1 METLNPVPVPAF
13 ELSYNGRA
21 ITQDIAPYVIS
32 ATYTD
37 HLTGEADSLDIELE
51 DTDGRW
57 LDRWYPEKGASLAYR
72 FGYDA
77 APLISAGSFDIDELE
92 LAGPPSTVRIKGLAT
107 GVQNAVRIYSDAD
120 TVPVVSRDKWHRRFG
135 DSAELEYDRA
145 SHTLT
150 VRGGIQKV
158 IVEVGETILLK
169 AGTKVTID
177 APEAECT
184 GNLLVK
190 GKLTYQG
197 GMAGSGGAG
206 AAAVITGNV
215 QVEDGNVQV
224 DGNVDASGSIMD
236 GGGNSN
242 HHSH

>member
-1 METLNPVPVPAF
+1 MNETFN
-13 ELSYNGRA
+13 E
-21 ITQDIAPYVIS
+21 
-32 ATYTD
+32 
-37 HLTGEADSLDIELE
+37 
-51 DTDGRW
+51 
-57 LDRWYPEKGASLAYR
+57 
-72 FGYDA
+72 A
-77 APLISAGSFDIDELE
+77 APTLKFGTVSAVDEQTMRVRVRLPDLDNLRTDWLPVLTRKSLRDKDYWLPDIGEHVAVLLDVN
-92 LAGPPSTVRIKGLAT
+92 GDD
-107 GVQNAVRIYSDAD
+107 GVVLGAIFSDAD
-120 TVPVVSRDKWHRRFG
+120 TVPVVSRDKWHRRFD

-184 GNLLVK
+184 GNLLVN

-206 AAAVITGNV
+206 AAAVIA
-215 QVEDGNVQV
+215 GNVQV